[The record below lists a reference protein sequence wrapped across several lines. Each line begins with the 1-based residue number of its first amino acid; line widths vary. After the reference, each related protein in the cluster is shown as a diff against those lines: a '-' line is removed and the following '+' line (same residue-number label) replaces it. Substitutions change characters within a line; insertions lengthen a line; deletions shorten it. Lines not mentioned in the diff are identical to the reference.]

1 MHQHQQSSWK
11 LHWKCLF
18 QHLWLSPL
26 VCFYSLSCWLSAPVG
41 LDSSVGCTPPAN
53 GCVLGWSLQEDH
65 GSGGMEYMNATKND
79 ILNLVDFGS
88 HPHGSHPHSSHPHS
102 SHPHSSHPHSS
113 HPHGSHPHSSH
124 PHSSHPH
131 GYRFSLLDTEI
142 HGRTLAALWS
152 VNKDRDNG
160 YQRS

>member
-1 MHQHQQSSWK
+1 
-11 LHWKCLF
+11 
-18 QHLWLSPL
+18 
-26 VCFYSLSCWLSAPVG
+26 
-41 LDSSVGCTPPAN
+41 
-53 GCVLGWSLQEDH
+53 
-65 GSGGMEYMNATKND
+65 MEYMNATKNE

-88 HPHGSHPHSSHPHS
+88 HPHG
-102 SHPHSSHPHSS
+102 
-113 HPHGSHPHSSH
+113 SH

-142 HGRTLAALWS
+142 HGRTVAALWS